1 MIRTFHSTPLACLAL
16 LNQKYLN
23 KQKKVFKFQLNRL
36 VHEK

>member
-1 MIRTFHSTPLACLAL
+1 MIRTFDSKPLACLAL

-36 VHEK
+36 VH